1 LIRGDNGDLKMAAN
15 QMNKTLKHP
24 LGLIISNHLNMPHD
38 VEIIKNQ
45 LQILNFKLL
54 PTIEP
59 ESKLDL
65 EEKLNEDCTSAQIKS
80 YDFLLC
86 FIFGK
91 AYASKKTTSF
101 SMRDHNGDPF
111 DCQMLTQHF
120 KDNFPSKPKLFI
132 YHIQKEI
139 EKLGDSDGDDDS
151 DGQNLN
157 VRSGDNIGFVY
168 SYTEKQDG
176 DSEFISK
183 FCQAINSNQSL
194 ETIFSNLSVNFG
206 KDLTCD
212 FSHFERNICL
222 SNILPHCF

>member
-1 LIRGDNGDLKMAAN
+1 MAAN
-15 QMNKTLKHP
+15 QMNKTVKHP
-24 LGLIISNHLNMPHD
+24 LGLIISNHLNMPRD
-38 VEIIKNQ
+38 VDNIKNQ
-45 LQILNFKLL
+45 LETLNFKLL

-65 EEKLNEDCTSAQIKS
+65 DEKLNEDCTSAQIKS
-80 YDFLLC
+80 HDFLLC

-101 SMRDHNGDPF
+101 SMRDLNGDPF

-132 YHIQKEI
+132 YQIQKEI

-157 VRSGDNIGFVY
+157 ERSGDNIGFVY

-183 FCQAINSNQSL
+183 FCQAINSNDSL
-194 ETIFSNLSVNFG
+194 EVIFCELINQFG
-206 KDLTCD
+206 NDLACD
-212 FSHFERNICL
+212 FSHFESDICL
-222 SNILPHCF
+222 GNILPNFF